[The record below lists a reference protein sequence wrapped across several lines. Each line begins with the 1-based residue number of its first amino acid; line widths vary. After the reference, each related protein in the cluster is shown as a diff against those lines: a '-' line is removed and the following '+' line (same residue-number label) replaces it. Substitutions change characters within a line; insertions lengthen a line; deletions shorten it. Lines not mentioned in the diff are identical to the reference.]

1 MEGNGIAG
9 WLERSELLIG
19 TEALKKLK
27 NAHVLLVGLGGVGSF
42 AGEFLV
48 RAGIGEMTIIDG
60 DVVDPTNKNR
70 QLQALNSTV
79 GKSKVEL
86 LKDRYLDINPDI
98 KLHCIDHFMNP
109 DDMENLLRNNTYD
122 FILDCIDSIQP
133 KLNLIQ
139 LARASRMKFIS
150 SMGAGGKLDPTAIR
164 IRDIS
169 QTKECKFARTVKKL
183 LKRRGIRDR
192 ILVVYSEEIQPK
204 EALKMTDGAKYKKSY
219 YGTISYMP
227 ALFGLFM
234 ASEVIRR
241 LADLK
246 KKKLH

>member
-1 MEGNGIAG
+1 MEGNDVAG

-19 TEALKKLK
+19 RDAILTFQES
-27 NAHVLLVGLGGVGSF
+27 HVLLVGLGGVGSF

-48 RAGIGEMTIIDG
+48 RAGIGQITIIDG

-70 QLQALNSTV
+70 QLQALNSTI

-86 LKDRYLDINPDI
+86 LRERYLDINPDI
-98 KLHCIDHFMNP
+98 KINCIDHFMIP
-109 DDMENLLRNNTYD
+109 EDMEKLLRNNSYD
-122 FILDCIDSIQP
+122 FILDCIDSVQP

-139 LARASRMKFIS
+139 LARASKMKFIS
-150 SMGAGGKLDPTAIR
+150 SMGAGGKLDPAAIR
-164 IRDIS
+164 IADIS
-169 QTKECKFARTVKKL
+169 QTKECKFAQTVKKL

-204 EALKMTDGAKYKKSY
+204 EALKMTNGANYKKSY

-241 LADLK
+241 LGRLK